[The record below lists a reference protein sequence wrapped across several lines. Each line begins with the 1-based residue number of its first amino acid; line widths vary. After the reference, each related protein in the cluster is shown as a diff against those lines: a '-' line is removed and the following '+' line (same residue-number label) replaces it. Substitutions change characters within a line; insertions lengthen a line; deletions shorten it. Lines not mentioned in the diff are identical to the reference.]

1 MIKTL
6 YIFQKYLINF
16 TTALKG
22 RCFYFLKT
30 SGKVIT
36 TANVVN
42 EVNFGVI
49 EAGGSAGLLGGVQQ
63 LLTKVMI
70 PALKAQENW
79 GNLSAVKD
87 EDGNSNKRPEVR
99 F

>member
-1 MIKTL
+1 M
-6 YIFQKYLINF
+6 
-16 TTALKG
+16 
-22 RCFYFLKT
+22 
-30 SGKVIT
+30 IT

-49 EAGGSAGLLGGVQQ
+49 EAGGMTGLLGGVQQ

-87 EDGNSNKRPEVR
+87 EDGNSNKRPEVS